1 MNSLNIREF
10 QQAIINFTNSSSLPA
25 EVKRLA
31 VKEVLRQLEMSATEE
46 IRAELLAREE
56 KEQAENDPAEKV
68 SGGAEPEPE
77 ER

>member
-1 MNSLNIREF
+1 MNSLGIREF
-10 QQAIINFTNSSSLPA
+10 QQAIINFTNASPLPA

-31 VKEVLRQLEMSATEE
+31 VKEVLRQLETTATEE

-56 KEQAENDPAEKV
+56 KEQAENAPAEKGP
-68 SGGAEPEPE
+68 GGAEPEPG